1 MTMSAE
7 TTDIDQAIASFRAG
21 AAASSSEGLAPRG
34 WSEDDWRELFRFT
47 GLRRIGAADALIRR
61 GESDRTL
68 YFVIRG
74 HLEVLIHS
82 GDGISMGP
90 LTRAGRGSVLGEQ
103 SFFDGNPRSASVW
116 AVDDCEV
123 ATMTPEQYETA
134 RPKLARELLFALGKI
149 LAIRLRRTTAKV
161 RSSVV
166 EAL

>member
-47 GLRRIGAADALIRR
+47 GLRRIGAADELIRR

-123 ATMTPEQYETA
+123 ATMTPEQYAAFETA

-161 RSSVV
+161 RS
-166 EAL
+166 

>member
-1 MTMSAE
+1 MTMPAE

-90 LTRAGRGSVLGEQ
+90 LTRAGRGLCSV
-103 SFFDGNPRSASVW
+103 SNPSSTVIHGRRVSGRWMTEIGRAS
-116 AVDDCEV
+116 C
-123 ATMTPEQYETA
+123 
-134 RPKLARELLFALGKI
+134 RE
-149 LAIRLRRTTAKV
+149 
-161 RSSVV
+161 SV
-166 EAL
+166 